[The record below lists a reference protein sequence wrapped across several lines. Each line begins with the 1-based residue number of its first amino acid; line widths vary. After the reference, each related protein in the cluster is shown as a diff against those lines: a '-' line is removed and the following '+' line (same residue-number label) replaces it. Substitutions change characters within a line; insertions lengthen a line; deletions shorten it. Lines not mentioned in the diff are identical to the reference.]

1 MPGDQ
6 SQGRRPRLFAHRG
19 RRTVDSSRLVDSPG
33 TDESLPVSLAAD
45 AALLRDRQLLG
56 RWQAGDPQA
65 GVELLDHY
73 AAYVHRVALRMGV
86 PAAEFE
92 EFWQDLALRLVQQ
105 LSELNERVR
114 TSFAG
119 FLAWQVRDLLR
130 NWRRRSRRTAT
141 TELPPMAAVGLDV
154 GQRSAFWEALH
165 DCSGRLP
172 PREQVVFE
180 HRFLAGLDL
189 GEVAARVGSNA
200 NAVAQAVFRLVRRL
214 RDCLYSKGFD
224 GPGDL
229 L

>member
-6 SQGRRPRLFAHRG
+6 SPSRRPRLFAHRG
-19 RRTVDSSRLVDSPG
+19 RRAVDSSRLVDPTG
-33 TDESLPVSLAAD
+33 TDESLPVSLDTD
-45 AALLRDRQLLG
+45 AALQRDRQLLSQ
-56 RWQAGDPQA
+56 WQAGDQQA
-65 GVELLDHY
+65 GVQLLDHY

-86 PAAEFE
+86 PAVEFE

-105 LSELNERVR
+105 LPQLNDRLR

-130 NWRRRSRRTAT
+130 NWRRRNRRTAA
-141 TELPPMAAVGLDV
+141 TELPSLAMVGIEP

-172 PREQVVFE
+172 PREQAVFE

-229 L
+229 T